1 MLNRSRPLLH
11 VFFIAYIKKDK
22 LLTCEILLC
31 DFLIKN
37 MSTAFFVT
45 CYRYNSVNNYANFN
59 SLEIVKVHGILYFEN
74 YPIV

>member
-1 MLNRSRPLLH
+1 
-11 VFFIAYIKKDK
+11 
-22 LLTCEILLC
+22 
-31 DFLIKN
+31 

-45 CYRYNSVNNYANFN
+45 YYRYNSVNNYANFN